1 MSGGVEPC
9 QGLAGSW
16 VLTKQTVVLPIVEET
31 FIPHEM
37 LPNASVLG
45 GDL

>member
-16 VLTKQTVVLPIVEET
+16 VLTKQTVVLPTVEEHL
-31 FIPHEM
+31 FREM
-37 LPNASVLG
+37 LPT
-45 GDL
+45 D